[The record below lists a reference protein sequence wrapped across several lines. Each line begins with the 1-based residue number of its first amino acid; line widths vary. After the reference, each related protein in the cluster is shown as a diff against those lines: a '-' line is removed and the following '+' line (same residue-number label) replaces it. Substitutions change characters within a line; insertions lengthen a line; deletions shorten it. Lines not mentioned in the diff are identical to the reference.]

1 MTPDLRAGDEDRR
14 RAVDA
19 LQRHYVE
26 GRLSADELSER
37 VSQATSARTLGELQT
52 PLADLPQRLDEIPVD
67 RDVHVHCRS
76 GGRSA
81 RAVDFLRDSGR
92 PRALNVNGGIEA
104 WVVAGLP
111 VE

>member
-1 MTPDLRAGDEDRR
+1 MSATPTVGVEETHS
-14 RAVDA
+14 A
-19 LQRHYVE
+19 LQRGDAILVDVREPWEWNQQHIPGAV
-26 GRLSADELSER
+26 LI
-37 VSQATSARTLGELQT
+37 